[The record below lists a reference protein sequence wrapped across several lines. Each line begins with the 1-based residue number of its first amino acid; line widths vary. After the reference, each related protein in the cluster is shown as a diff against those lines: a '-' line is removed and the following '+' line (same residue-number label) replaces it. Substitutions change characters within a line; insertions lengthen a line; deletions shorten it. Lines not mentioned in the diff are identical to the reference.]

1 MANRIYS
8 PSYISFEM
16 ALAYHQLIP
25 ESVYGVTSVST
36 RRTYKFNTS
45 IAQFQYRTI
54 KPQLFFGYV
63 IVGYNGKTY
72 KMATP
77 EKAILDYLYINSKIK
92 TKDDMAGLR
101 IVPENFLKKIKKGTL
116 RAYTKK
122 FSLDS
127 LTSRISTLCVLLG
140 SPI

>member
-1 MANRIYS
+1 
-8 PSYISFEM
+8 
-16 ALAYHQLIP
+16 
-25 ESVYGVTSVST
+25 
-36 RRTYKFNTS
+36 
-45 IAQFQYRTI
+45 
-54 KPQLFFGYV
+54 
-63 IVGYNGKTY
+63 
-72 KMATP
+72 
-77 EKAILDYLYINSKIK
+77 
-92 TKDDMAGLR
+92 MAGLR